1 MESKHQAP
9 RFDRYRPASEN
20 ASKAKRGTPRRD
32 TRAEMQLRR
41 ALWHRGVRYR
51 LHAKDLPG
59 KPDLVFRG
67 ARLVVFVDGDFWH
80 GRDWESQRQKLAT
93 RRNADYWIA
102 KIEYNRGRDQR
113 NTALLEADGWC
124 VLRFWETD
132 IQADVEAAVRAVLV
146 VLNSA
151 PGRNVIESKKD
162 AFAAHLRQNHTTD
175 QRGAA
180 SFGNVDRW
188 SPRTICGA

>member
-1 MESKHQAP
+1 MDGKPRAP

-32 TRAEMQLRR
+32 TRAEMRLRR

-67 ARLVVFVDGDFWH
+67 AKVAVFVDGDFWH
-80 GRDWESQRQKLAT
+80 GRDWPRQRQKLAK

-102 KIEYNRGRDQR
+102 KIEYNRERDQR
-113 NTALLEADGWC
+113 NTALLENGGWC

-132 IQADVEAAVRAVLV
+132 IQANVDTAAWMVLAALKRTCGRKVAVL
-146 VLNSA
+146 S
-151 PGRNVIESKKD
+151 PS
-162 AFAAHLRQNHTTD
+162 RQ
-175 QRGAA
+175 
-180 SFGNVDRW
+180 
-188 SPRTICGA
+188 

>member
-1 MESKHQAP
+1 MDSKPRAP
-9 RFDRYRPASEN
+9 RFDRYRPASQS
-20 ASKAKRGTPRRD
+20 ASKAKRGTPRRN

-67 ARLVVFVDGDFWH
+67 AKVAVFVDGDFWH
-80 GRDWESQRQKLAT
+80 GRDWRRQRAKLAK

-102 KIEYNRGRDQR
+102 KIKYNRERDQR
-113 NTALLEADGWC
+113 NTALLENDGWQ

-132 IQADVEAAVRAVLV
+132 IQADVDAVMRQILVALKRAGGGRAIVL
-146 VLNSA
+146 SA
-151 PGRNVIESKKD
+151 TQE
-162 AFAAHLRQNHTTD
+162 
-175 QRGAA
+175 
-180 SFGNVDRW
+180 
-188 SPRTICGA
+188 